1 MLLSCPNTY
10 FGPAPP
16 TPSEML
22 LYAKHGVPLSLSL
35 IPASL
40 LCPTGQ
46 LPSLWDGMLDIWWSG
61 SPPTIVV
68 VVVFF
73 RVLSICLSS

>member
-10 FGPAPP
+10 FGLAPT

-22 LYAKHGVPLSLSL
+22 LYAKHGVPLTLSL
-35 IPASL
+35 VPASL

-46 LPSLWDGMLDIWWSG
+46 LPAYGMVCWISG
-61 SPPTIVV
+61 GLVPLPP
-68 VVVFF
+68 FF
-73 RVLSICLSS
+73 FFSEFFLFVYLHDF